1 MQPRSIC
8 ALPSRSPELEAESQ
22 RIAAATEAFLA
33 RGGEIEQVGAKMLD
47 GPAPFFINP
56 RRTPVYAHLFEQSK
70 ALSAFPAPLEAAP
83 AVAAQPVAQVPEQV
97 LAQIPAAVSE
107 APLSDAQ
114 LAGRVMAKAV
124 LGNPP
129 KRIGEQL
136 NLSEKKVRQLCR
148 DYNITVRQR

>member
-1 MQPRSIC
+1 MQPRTVC

-70 ALSAFPAPLEAAP
+70 ALSAFPAPIEAP
-83 AVAAQPVAQVPEQV
+83 PTVAAQPAAQVPEQV
-97 LAQIPAAVSE
+97 PAPVPAAV
-107 APLSDAQ
+107 SDAQ

-129 KRIGEQL
+129 KQIAAQL
-136 NLSEKKVRQLCR
+136 ELTEKKVRQLCR

>member
-1 MQPRSIC
+1 MQARTIC

-56 RRTPVYAHLFEQSK
+56 RRTPVYAHLFEKSP
-70 ALSAFPAPLEAAP
+70 ALSVFPAPIEPLP
-83 AVAAQPVAQVPEQV
+83 AVAAQPAAQVPEQLPAPV
-97 LAQIPAAVSE
+97 PAAASE

-114 LAGRVMAKAV
+114 LAGRVMAKAA

-129 KRIGEQL
+129 KQIAGQL
-136 NLSEKKVRQLCR
+136 GLTEKKVRQLCR
-148 DYNITVRQR
+148 DFHITARQR

>member
-1 MQPRSIC
+1 MQARTIC
-8 ALPSRSPELEAESQ
+8 ALPARSPELEAESQ

-33 RGGEIEQVGAKMLD
+33 RGAEIEQVGAKMLD

-70 ALSAFPAPLEAAP
+70 ALSAFPAPIEAAP
-83 AVAAQPVAQVPEQV
+83 AVAAKPITQVPEPV
-97 LAQIPAAVSE
+97 SAPAPAAVSE

-129 KRIGEQL
+129 KQIAGQL
-136 NLSEKKVRQLCR
+136 GLTEKKVRQLCR
-148 DYNITVRQR
+148 DHNITVRQR